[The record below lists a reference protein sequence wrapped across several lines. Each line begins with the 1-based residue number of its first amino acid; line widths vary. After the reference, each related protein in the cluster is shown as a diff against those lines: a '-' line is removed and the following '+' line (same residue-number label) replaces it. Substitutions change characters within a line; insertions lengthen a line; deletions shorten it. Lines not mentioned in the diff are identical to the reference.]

1 MERWTD
7 RCMLFSCGLVRYGF
21 CTKVHAWVYVFSKSW
36 RSNSLSK
43 TRSIV
48 AVCSKYHGWM
58 SGRGNHVI
66 SLSDWLARHC
76 ADGKRCSNAVLRWF
90 TIEGALPWWSTAI
103 RMRGK
108 MGWITKCIR
117 SGCHRMKVVSMCVQS
132 LVCWKAVEGTVALIS
147 RENPRILSV
156 QSLEAHHPP

>member
-7 RCMLFSCGLVRYGF
+7 RCVLFSCGLVGYVF
-21 CTKVHAWVYVFSKSW
+21 CTEVYAWVYAFSKSW

-43 TRSIV
+43 TRSVV

-76 ADGKRCSNAVLRWF
+76 ADGKRCGNSVLRWF
-90 TIEGALPWWSTAI
+90 TIEGALPWWNAAI
-103 RMRGK
+103 VMCNE
-108 MGWITKCIR
+108 MGWITKRVR
-117 SGCHRMKVVSMCVQS
+117 SGCCSMKVVWACVQS
-132 LVCWKAVEGTVALIS
+132 LVYWKSIGWTGAAIS
-147 RENPRILSV
+147 
-156 QSLEAHHPP
+156 A